1 MFLSSVFPMQ
11 STKGHLSEVS
21 TLSENLTKTT
31 VKPISPKLQFFPAKM
46 RNFPTKKAAGVCFPN
61 RVFFSQTQLFH
72 RFLGWLGDSPP
83 HTFHK
88 NTSTARSWIN
98 IPTKKH
104 RPVAG
109 EVKPR
114 QSLSKDRYFKAFDSS
129 GLHRG
134 LVYESK
140 KLYVVDSLTPPDLG
154 PRMYS
159 SGIHKGLGWGFPDP
173 KTELG
178 PGV

>member
-1 MFLSSVFPMQ
+1 MFFQASHGHVDLPRRYSMAYFCMRLWRSSTKTGGFHSLFLSSVFPMQ

-129 GLHRG
+129 GLHGG
-134 LVYESK
+134 LEWV
-140 KLYVVDSLTPPDLG
+140 
-154 PRMYS
+154 
-159 SGIHKGLGWGFPDP
+159 
-173 KTELG
+173 
-178 PGV
+178 